1 MDILVLGFKT
11 DYANGKETEWVQ
23 FTAKGAMNEV
33 GHPMHSTWER
43 VKVLIPTGETAEGGG
58 GLSGAAMRANW
69 AAIEPHYLAWKEG
82 SEIPDTGTPLAAW
95 SGVTA
100 DQAAALK
107 RVGLRTV
114 DDVAA
119 LPEALLAKPPLPN
132 MRELQTMAKAY
143 IDGQGSA
150 AMAETI
156 AKQQAQID
164 AMLEMLA
171 EQTKPDES
179 TDEPEK
185 RGPGRPRK
193 EAA

>member
-1 MDILVLGFKT
+1 MDILVLGFKSE
-11 DYANGKETEWVQ
+11 YANGKEIEWVH

-107 RVGLRTV
+107 KVGLRTV
-114 DDVAA
+114 DDVAT

-150 AMAETI
+150 QMAAQI
-156 AKQQAQID
+156 AALQAQNA

-171 EQTKPDES
+171 EQTKPDEAP
-179 TDEPEK
+179 DAEK